1 MTGSIPRA
9 ARLELLD
16 RLDDDRLISELSAN
30 LRDIRRA
37 NRYLGGATALLSRL
51 QPYLDGSRP
60 VSLLDI
66 ATGSADIP
74 IIIARHAVRRQLP
87 VSIVATD
94 LVGPVLDEARR
105 QVAQSGL
112 ETIRIERA
120 DALALPYQD
129 AEFDLV
135 TCSLALHHFDPVRAA
150 TVLAEMRRVARR
162 AVFVNDLERSLP
174 AWIGAWLLAQ
184 GTTRNRL
191 TRHDA
196 PLSVLRAYTKEEIL
210 GICRQAG
217 WQGTRFARARFY
229 RMVVWSE
236 VDAGSPEA

>member
-1 MTGSIPRA
+1 MTGAFPRA

-16 RLDDDRLISELSAN
+16 RLDDDRLISELGAN
-30 LRDIRRA
+30 LRDIRRS
-37 NRYLGGATALLSRL
+37 NRYLGGASALLRRL
-51 QPYLDGSRP
+51 QPYLDGTRSI
-60 VSLLDI
+60 SLLDV

-74 IIIARHAVRRQLP
+74 VIIARRAACQHRS

-94 LVGPVLDEARR
+94 IAGPVLDEARR
-105 QVAQSGL
+105 QVDRSGL
-112 ETIRIERA
+112 NTIRIEQA
-120 DALALPYQD
+120 DALALPYHD

-135 TCSLALHHFDPVRAA
+135 TCSLALHHFDPRRAVI
-150 TVLAEMRRVARR
+150 VLSEMRRVARR
-162 AVFVNDLERSLP
+162 AVFVNDLERSRL
-174 AWIGAWLLAQ
+174 AWVGAWLLAH

-196 PLSVLRAYTKEEIL
+196 PLSVRRAYTKDETL
-210 GICRQAG
+210 GLCRRAG
-217 WQGTRFARARFY
+217 WPLPRFARARFF

>member
-16 RLDDDRLISELSAN
+16 RLEDDRLLSELSAN

-37 NRYLGGATALLSRL
+37 NRYLGGTSALLSRL
-51 QPYLDGSRP
+51 RPCLDATRP
-60 VSLLDI
+60 VSLLDV

-74 IIIARHAVRRQLP
+74 IIIARHAAREQRP

-94 LVGPVLDEARR
+94 VAGPVLDEARR
-105 QVAQSGL
+105 LVDRSGL
-112 ETIRIERA
+112 KTIRIEWA
-120 DALALPYQD
+120 DALALPYRD

-135 TCSLALHHFDPVRAA
+135 TCSLALHHFDPQRAV

-174 AWIGAWLLAQ
+174 AWIGAWLLAH

-196 PLSVLRAYTKEEIL
+196 PLSVRRAYTKEEIL
-210 GICRQAG
+210 GLCRQAG

>member
-1 MTGSIPRA
+1 MTGPFPRA

-16 RLDDDRLISELSAN
+16 RLDDDRLTSELSAN

-37 NRYLGGATALLSRL
+37 NRHLGGASALLSRL
-51 QPYLDGSRP
+51 QPYLDDTQP

-74 IIIARHAVRRQLP
+74 IIIARLAARQHLP

-94 LVGPVLDEARR
+94 LAGPVLSEACR
-105 QVAQSGL
+105 QVDRSGL
-112 ETIRIERA
+112 KTIQIERA
-120 DALALPYQD
+120 DALALPYRD

-135 TCSLALHHFDPVRAA
+135 TCSLALHHFDPRSAV
-150 TVLAEMRRVARR
+150 TVLSEMHRVARR
-162 AVFVNDLERSLP
+162 AVFVNDLERSRL
-174 AWIGAWLLAQ
+174 AWIGAWLLAH

-196 PLSVLRAYTKEEIL
+196 PLSVQRAYTKEEIL
-210 GICRQAG
+210 GLCRQAG
-217 WQGTRFARARFY
+217 WHSARFTRARFF